1 MTDTPDPTDSAAYA
15 VTLLPGQWRFLATGD
30 DTLLAAAAR
39 AGVRIPSACR
49 NGTCRTCM
57 CRLAQGEVAYP
68 GGRPGLTADEMEEG
82 WILACVAR
90 PRADL
95 RIDAP
100 GASALEK
107 TTPRPI
113 ITGPRR

>member
-1 MTDTPDPTDSAAYA
+1 MTDTADTAVYT
-15 VTLLPGQWRFLATGD
+15 VTLHPGQWRFAATGD
-30 DTLLAAAAR
+30 ETLLAAAAR
-39 AGVRIPSACR
+39 AGIRIPSACR

-90 PRADL
+90 ARADL

-100 GASALEK
+100 GAAPLEK

-113 ITGPRR
+113 VTGPRR